1 MLCPKCTRNGLIVSS
16 DPLDQAAPWR
26 CTACG
31 YDVSA
36 ASMLKL
42 IETVYQELE
51 AIDANAVVDFE
62 QFLRK
67 YRNVFHPNHY
77 LCVCAKHSLFQLYGR
92 ADGYLIHELTLQQLR
107 TKEQY
112 CRDLLE
118 VVDRLD
124 PGLSKLRGLIM
135 YELHAPIM
143 LQATRQFEAKAIQAA
158 DLKKR
163 LREVVA
169 LLRDSAA
176 ILAMEPSG
184 TSEHEMSLAA
194 ADALLRIG
202 NV

>member
-1 MLCPKCTRNGLIVSS
+1 
-16 DPLDQAAPWR
+16 
-26 CTACG
+26 
-31 YDVSA
+31 
-36 ASMLKL
+36 MLKL
-42 IETVYQELE
+42 IDSVYQELD
-51 AIDANAVVDFE
+51 AIDSNAVADFE

-92 ADGYLIHELTLQQLR
+92 ADGYLIHELSLEQLR

-112 CRDLLE
+112 CRDLLM

-143 LQATRQFEAKAIQAA
+143 LQATRQFEAKAIYAS

-163 LREVVA
+163 LREVVQ

-176 ILAMEPSG
+176 ILGMEPVGSG
-184 TSEHEMSLAA
+184 EHEMSLAA